1 MTKIY
6 FMLTSNSGVGST
18 TIFATR
24 ARRNID
30 DLLAF
35 FSQYY
40 DVSANYTKDKDMI
53 DLLVLPEPFGPFNNE
68 RNLPVIQIP
77 TILFLERDFE
87 KIKTSPLSSLKV
99 EISLCIVLIFSEM
112 FTIL

>member
-6 FMLTSNSGVGST
+6 FMLTSNNGVGST

-87 KIKTSPLSSLKV
+87 KIKTHIDAYLAKK
-99 EISLCIVLIFSEM
+99 
-112 FTIL
+112 

>member
-35 FSQYY
+35 SLSIMTYQ
-40 DVSANYTKDKDMI
+40 
-53 DLLVLPEPFGPFNNE
+53 
-68 RNLPVIQIP
+68 QIIP
-77 TILFLERDFE
+77 
-87 KIKTSPLSSLKV
+87 KIR
-99 EISLCIVLIFSEM
+99 I
-112 FTIL
+112 

>member
-40 DVSANYTKDKDMI
+40 DVSAN
-53 DLLVLPEPFGPFNNE
+53 
-68 RNLPVIQIP
+68 IP
-77 TILFLERDFE
+77 
-87 KIKTSPLSSLKV
+87 KIR
-99 EISLCIVLIFSEM
+99 I
-112 FTIL
+112 

>member
-53 DLLVLPEPFGPFNNE
+53 DLLVLP
-68 RNLPVIQIP
+68 
-77 TILFLERDFE
+77 
-87 KIKTSPLSSLKV
+87 SSLDR
-99 EISLCIVLIFSEM
+99 LIMSVICRSFRFRLFYFWRE
-112 FTIL
+112 TLKK

>member
-35 FSQYY
+35 FLS
-40 DVSANYTKDKDMI
+40 
-53 DLLVLPEPFGPFNNE
+53 VL
-68 RNLPVIQIP
+68 
-77 TILFLERDFE
+77 
-87 KIKTSPLSSLKV
+87 
-99 EISLCIVLIFSEM
+99 
-112 FTIL
+112 

>member
-35 FSQYY
+35 FSLSIMTYQ
-40 DVSANYTKDKDMI
+40 
-53 DLLVLPEPFGPFNNE
+53 
-68 RNLPVIQIP
+68 QIIP
-77 TILFLERDFE
+77 
-87 KIKTSPLSSLKV
+87 KIR
-99 EISLCIVLIFSEM
+99 I
-112 FTIL
+112 